1 MDKGG
6 RERKVYRMLEIFCGT
21 LLFIAVGIS
30 LGEIVGRV
38 VFHTTYDFV
47 IDLPVWITVWAML
60 LIGGPLIAENG
71 HVSIDFMVNRL
82 QGKAKLL
89 LELFNMAATV
99 IYGIAVTIGGFAL
112 VRMLYLR
119 EAVFPKYIPIPKW
132 IVELCIPLGMGIF
145 TIVSIIEFFK
155 IMKRHKKI

>member
-1 MDKGG
+1 MNNGSH
-6 RERKVYRMLEIFCGT
+6 ERKIYRIIELFCGL

-38 VFHTTYDFV
+38 FFHTTFDFI

-60 LIGGPLIAENG
+60 LISGPLIAENG
-71 HVSIDFMVNRL
+71 HVSIDFIVNRL
-82 QGKAKLL
+82 RGRARLF
-89 LELFNMAATV
+89 LELFNITATV
-99 IYGIAVTIGGFAL
+99 IYGLAVTIGGLAL
-112 VRMLYLR
+112 IRMLYLR

-145 TIVSIIEFFK
+145 TIVGIIEFFK
-155 IMKRHKKI
+155 IIKKYK

>member
-1 MDKGG
+1 MNKGSH
-6 RERKVYRMLEIFCGT
+6 ERKAYRTLEIFCGL

-38 VFHTTYDFV
+38 VFHTTYDFI

-71 HVSIDFMVNRL
+71 HVSIDFMAN
-82 QGKAKLL
+82 KLHGRARFL
-89 LELFNMAATV
+89 LELFNITATV
-99 IYGIAVTIGGFAL
+99 IYSFAVTIGGFAL

-145 TIVSIIEFFK
+145 TIISIIEFFK
-155 IMKRHKKI
+155 IIKKYK

>member
-1 MDKGG
+1 MNQGG
-6 RERKVYRMLEIFCGT
+6 HVRKVYRFVEIFCGF

-38 VFHTTYDFV
+38 IFHTTYDFI

-71 HVSIDFMVNRL
+71 HVSIDFVVTRL
-82 QGKAKLL
+82 KGRARLL
-89 LELFNMAATV
+89 LELFNITATI
-99 IYGIAVTIGGFAL
+99 IYGLAVTIGGFAL

-119 EAVFPKYIPIPKW
+119 QAVFPKYIPIPKW
-132 IVELCIPLGMGIF
+132 VVEMCIPLGMGIF
-145 TIVSIIEFFK
+145 TIISIIEFFK
-155 IMKRHKKI
+155 ILKRHS

>member
-1 MDKGG
+1 MNKEGP
-6 RERKVYRMLEIFCGT
+6 EQKPYRILEKFCGL

-38 VFHTTYDFV
+38 VFHTTYDFI

-71 HVSIDFMVNRL
+71 HVSIDFMVIKFRGRARL
-82 QGKAKLL
+82 LV
-89 LELFNMAATV
+89 ELFNITATAV
-99 IYGIAVTIGGFAL
+99 YGFAITIGGFEL

-119 EAVFPKYIPIPKW
+119 EAVFPKFIPIPKW

-145 TIVSIIEFFK
+145 TIISIIEFFK
-155 IMKRHKKI
+155 IIKKYK